1 MPLGNAAPPA
11 GRAFLHLL
19 TISETRP
26 IMLMYFPGGKSG
38 IKFPCAKLGQ
48 NSAGS
53 GSFRLISCPVQTTG
67 VGFEIFAEGK
77 RFAHGLLG
85 YFIVSV
91 VDEMVDQREHRY
103 QFPIFREVSF
113 EGCRHSACPQSSFEI
128 TAPIQEII
136 VRCCA

>member
-1 MPLGNAAPPA
+1 MRALHGNLATMETDLPLFCPSG
-11 GRAFLHLL
+11 GLELHQQVESFLHLL

-38 IKFPCAKLGQ
+38 MKFPCAKLGQ
-48 NSAGS
+48 NSARS
-53 GSFRLISCPVQTTG
+53 GSFRLISCSVQTTR

-91 VDEMVDQREHRY
+91 VDEMVD
-103 QFPIFREVSF
+103 
-113 EGCRHSACPQSSFEI
+113 
-128 TAPIQEII
+128 
-136 VRCCA
+136 